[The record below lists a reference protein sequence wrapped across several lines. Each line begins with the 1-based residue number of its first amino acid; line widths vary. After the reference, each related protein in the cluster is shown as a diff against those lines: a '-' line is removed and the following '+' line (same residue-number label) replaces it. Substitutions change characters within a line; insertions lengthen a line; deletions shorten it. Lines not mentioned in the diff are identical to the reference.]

1 MDTKT
6 MKDTNLCTRN
16 SISSKGVAE
25 RPHPVSPQE
34 LFWWCMAEEELDW
47 QWMNFDMIMRWSW
60 RGLGESM
67 CVSSSMSRL
76 VEKNERILSDR
87 LYPNTLVNFAENC
100 GGVRHFDFLFFR
112 STRTSTPVTC
122 PWATWYFRWSTNRSR
137 NRKICACCWGNSPV
151 VEVFV
156 TVLCLSSCL
165 ELPLHRWGCESPVS
179 LLERTAKEPPFL
191 AFPSEFLSAVSFRQL
206 KWYLQ
211 ACFYNSCVQILCCLL
226 TKEVFLFIQCA

>member
-1 MDTKT
+1 MYK
-6 MKDTNLCTRN
+6 K
-16 SISSKGVAE
+16 
-25 RPHPVSPQE
+25 
-34 LFWWCMAEEELDW
+34 LDFFKRCCW
-47 QWMNFDMIMRWSW
+47 T
-60 RGLGESM
+60 
-67 CVSSSMSRL
+67 SSSGFSSGAVLMMHGWGGTGLTGDELWYDHALIVKGAGREYVRVLKHVTASW
-76 VEKNERILSDR
+76 KNERILSDS

-100 GGVRHFDFLFFR
+100 GGVTHFDFLFFR

-165 ELPLHRWGCESPVS
+165 ELPLHRWGCEPPVS

-211 ACFYNSCVQILCCLL
+211 ARFYNSCVQILCCLL
-226 TKEVFLFIQCA
+226 TKEVFLFIQCT